1 MPKKDHEV
9 TFQVEWCRDWNGC
22 DAKKE
27 REAIVAIPCVGV
39 KTVHTHTTEFRYLC
53 IRPML
58 GSFRPHATFVL
69 GFVLPVDCV
78 SFCLCRILLV
88 GLVKKGL
95 NSQKDLLDRDSGS
108 PIFFL
113 VQKRETYGAR
123 GIDVGVEERGG
134 RTDTWE
140 GSRGN
145 RPWKACVAYNFRL
158 PIACPSSQEWHIPN
172 AWDWVSHPR

>member
-95 NSQKDLLDRDSGS
+95 RWNNETTSNTY
-108 PIFFL
+108 IYY
-113 VQKRETYGAR
+113 VQKQPLY
-123 GIDVGVEERGG
+123 RGG
-134 RTDTWE
+134 GVKGLVGKFDVWWGEDIWKFNLVRADYWLE
-140 GSRGN
+140 MGVGGGLW
-145 RPWKACVAYNFRL
+145 PWN
-158 PIACPSSQEWHIPN
+158 QT
-172 AWDWVSHPR
+172 